1 MLCRGAGT
9 LRQGEEAQAERKY
22 GHGAQRGVPSD
33 CGSVGS
39 GDGRAEFF
47 VDGNGGFVKD
57 GLGFRLGLRNLS
69 VGFLEGGED
78 VAYRL
83 HFVGSEVLQLDA
95 YVPISENV
103 TEIFIGKFRCSL

>member
-1 MLCRGAGT
+1 
-9 LRQGEEAQAERKY
+9 
-22 GHGAQRGVPSD
+22 
-33 CGSVGS
+33 
-39 GDGRAEFF
+39 
-47 VDGNGGFVKD
+47 
-57 GLGFRLGLRNLS
+57 LRNLS

-103 TEIFIGKFRCSL
+103 TEIFIGELRCSL